1 MFSIPALNS
10 GCLADIHQRIDNKTK
25 PPGSLGQLEA
35 LASQIA
41 QIQWQGEITELE
53 LNQPT
58 MLVFA
63 ADHGI
68 AAHDISIAPQAVTQ
82 QMVLNFIHGGA
93 AINSFCRSSD
103 MELRVVDAGMIAPI
117 ETDSPVLMKR
127 RVGNGTRD
135 FSKEP
140 AMTQKEYQQA
150 LISGAALAQQLTLSG
165 CNLLGFGEMGI
176 GNTSSASAL
185 LALVKGNEA
194 IHVVGRGTGISD
206 EQLVLKQQLIA
217 QALERVRGSGQNL
230 NDAAVLLQEVG
241 GFEIVQMVGAMLAA
255 AEHRSVLLI
264 DGFIVSVA
272 ALVAS
277 LINPRVVDYMV
288 FAHRSAEGAHWDVLQ
303 LLEAEPLLD
312 LGLRLGE
319 GTGAAL
325 ALPLLRVACDFYNNM
340 ASFESASVDVVIDD
354 EDCGSDRGLAGEPVR
369 D

>member
-1 MFSIPALNS
+1 MFSIPALNRE
-10 GCLADIHQRIDNKTK
+10 CLADIHQRIDTKTK

-41 QIQWQGEITELE
+41 QIQWQGDITVLE

-68 AAHDISIAPQAVTQ
+68 AMNNISIAPQSVTQ
-82 QMVLNFIHGGA
+82 QMVLNFLGGGA
-93 AINSFCRSSD
+93 AINCFCRSND
-103 MELRVVDAGMIAPI
+103 LELLVIDAGMVAPLQ
-117 ETDSPVLMKR
+117 TDNPMLMER
-127 RVGNGTRD
+127 RIGPGTRD
-135 FSKEP
+135 FSKQP
-140 AMTQKEYQQA
+140 AMSQKEYQQA

-165 CNLLGFGEMGI
+165 CNLLAFGEMGI

-185 LALVKGNEA
+185 LALIKGCEA
-194 IHVVGRGTGISD
+194 VDVVGRGTGISD
-206 EQLVLKQQLIA
+206 EQLALKQQLIA
-217 QALERVRGSGQNL
+217 QALERVRASHPNL

-277 LINPRVVDYMV
+277 RINPRVVDYMV
-288 FAHRSAEGAHWDVLQ
+288 FAHRSAEAAHLEVLQ
-303 LLEAEPLLD
+303 QLEAEPLLD

-325 ALPLLRVACDFYNNM
+325 ALPLLRAACEFYNHM
-340 ASFESASVDVVIDD
+340 ASFESANIHVVIDD
-354 EDCGSDRGLAGEPVR
+354 DSKEAGE
-369 D
+369 